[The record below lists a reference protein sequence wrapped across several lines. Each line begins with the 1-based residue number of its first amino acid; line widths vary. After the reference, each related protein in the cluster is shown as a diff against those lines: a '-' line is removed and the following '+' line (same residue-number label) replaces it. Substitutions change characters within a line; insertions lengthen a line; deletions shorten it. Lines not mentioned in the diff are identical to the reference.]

1 MYFEVWQW
9 AMLAFGAFIAGLSK
23 GGIAGLAVLNVAIF
37 ALLLPARQSVGLV
50 LALYLCT
57 DIAAVTAYRR
67 HASWPHLWR
76 LFPAAGAG
84 VIAGYFALG
93 RLDDALLQKLIGA
106 ILLIFG
112 LWELARRFRLWR
124 AGDRENGAATTP
136 KIAVLPAVLTGF
148 AGGFTTMIANAAG
161 PLMVLYLLATGLP
174 KVRLVGTAAWFFLVL
189 NLFKAPLSVH
199 LGLLNGETWRL
210 IAPLVPFSIAGV
222 LLGRVALR
230 FIPQKTFELV
240 ALVLAL
246 LAGLRLIWR

>member
-1 MYFEVWQW
+1 MHFEAYQW
-9 AMLAFGAFIAGLSK
+9 AMLGFGAFIAGLSK

-76 LFPAAGAG
+76 LFPAAGVG
-84 VIAGYFALG
+84 VVAGYFALG

-112 LWELARRFRLWR
+112 VWELSRRFRLWQ
-124 AGDRENGAATTP
+124 AGDCEIDTVTTP
-136 KIAVLPAVLTGF
+136 VIAVLPALLTGF

-174 KVRLVGTAAWFFLVL
+174 KVQLVGTAAWFFLVL
-189 NLFKAPLSVH
+189 NAFKAPFSIH
-199 LGLLNGETWRL
+199 LGLLDGQTLRL
-210 IAPLVPFSIAGV
+210 IAPLVPFSVGGV
-222 LLGRVALR
+222 LLGRALLR
-230 FIPQKTFELV
+230 FIPQKTFEICALSLALV
-240 ALVLAL
+240 A
-246 LAGLRLIWR
+246 GLHLIWR